1 MARIAATL
9 VAASL
14 TVAVVS
20 AENWP
25 AWRGPDGAGVS
36 PGKNL
41 PTAWSDSSN
50 IAWQVPLRGL
60 GVSTPITWGNR
71 IFVTSQEGAV
81 VERAGDHPTLIQGA
95 ELAGSGER
103 TLGGRKQGDRTKADE
118 DVRFIVI
125 ALDRDSG
132 RRLWE
137 YTLKAEGELPEV
149 HEKHNLASPSPV
161 SDGERVYAWFCD
173 FAPPTHWPSS
183 ATMSSPSC

>member
-1 MARIAATL
+1 MARIAAIL
-9 VAASL
+9 VAALL

-41 PTAWSDSSN
+41 PAAWSDSSN

-60 GVSTPITWGNR
+60 GVSTPIVWGNR

-81 VERAGDHPTLIQGA
+81 AERAGYHPTLIQGA

-103 TLGGRKQGDRTKADE
+103 TLGGRKQGDSNKPEE
-118 DVRFIVI
+118 DVRFII
-125 ALDRDSG
+125 NMHDR
-132 RRLWE
+132 E
-137 YTLKAEGELPEV
+137 
-149 HEKHNLASPSPV
+149 
-161 SDGERVYAWFCD
+161 
-173 FAPPTHWPSS
+173 
-183 ATMSSPSC
+183 